1 MLLHQ
6 QGDDRETFAAKA
18 ASVVDNFKNTQ
29 KLPPKT
35 PRARERE
42 TQTVADRF
50 FSSFLSGPSLV
61 I

>member
-29 KLPPKT
+29 N
-35 PRARERE
+35 
-42 TQTVADRF
+42 
-50 FSSFLSGPSLV
+50 SLLKRPE
-61 I
+61 